1 MKYSSYVVSEPQVHA
16 VDHEDSQ
23 SEHTT
28 LINGQEACLFGD
40 GLQGE
45 STESSDNEATA
56 IEDAIERLAKI
67 ARLWVT

>member
-1 MKYSSYVVSEPQVHA
+1 LLFPCYVVSELQVHA

-23 SEHTT
+23 PEHD
-28 LINGQEACLFGD
+28 GQEACLFGD

-56 IEDAIERLAKI
+56 IEDAIE
-67 ARLWVT
+67 

>member
-1 MKYSSYVVSEPQVHA
+1 MLFPCYVVSELQVHA

-23 SEHTT
+23 PEHAT

-45 STESSDNEATA
+45 STESSDIEATA
-56 IEDAIERLAKI
+56 IEDAIE
-67 ARLWVT
+67 

>member
-1 MKYSSYVVSEPQVHA
+1 MNYKVHA

-23 SEHTT
+23 PEHAT
-28 LINGQEACLFGD
+28 LINGQEARLFGD

-56 IEDAIERLAKI
+56 IEDAIE
-67 ARLWVT
+67 